1 MRATLKWWWFNMR
14 MRIPRRKATIKF
26 MSQHLMLAADTID
39 AQRREI
45 HVLRVR
51 GERLA
56 AAIEQNEW
64 TVDSANRLCDA
75 VAAWREMEAD

>member
-1 MRATLKWWWFNMR
+1 MLTQIKWWVFNLR
-14 MRIPRRKATIKF
+14 RVVPRRKATIKF
-26 MSQHLMLAADTID
+26 MSQHLLVAADTID

-45 HVLRVR
+45 QVLRIR

-56 AAIEQNEW
+56 REIEENDW
-64 TVDSANRLCDA
+64 TVDSATRLCDA